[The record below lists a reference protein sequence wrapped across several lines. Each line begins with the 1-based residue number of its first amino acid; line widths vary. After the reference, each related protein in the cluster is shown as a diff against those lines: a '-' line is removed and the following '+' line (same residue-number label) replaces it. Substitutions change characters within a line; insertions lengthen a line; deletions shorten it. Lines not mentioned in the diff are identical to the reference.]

1 MRTLPLAC
9 LLTLTAC
16 GYTPPPRVD
25 TASPAYI
32 ADRDACESASA
43 AAVNQ
48 RNAKTG
54 LAWFSSP
61 VRRWSQISDATQ
73 SCMAGHGYGRLRW
86 CTADELRDGNRQGD
100 VVVTSSGVQCSDPP
114 TARPADTSPPAPAS
128 SAKAAKRSPK

>member
-1 MRTLPLAC
+1 MRHLPFAA

-16 GYTPPPRVD
+16 GYQPPARVD
-25 TASPAYI
+25 MSNPVFV
-32 ADRDACESASA
+32 ADREACENKSASE
-43 AAVNQ
+43 VNQ

-86 CTADELRDGNRQGD
+86 CTAEELRSGDRQGN
-100 VVVTSSGVQCSDPP
+100 VIVTSSGVQCSDPP
-114 TARPADTSPPAPAS
+114 TARPADISPPAPVS
-128 SAKAAKRSPK
+128 PAKAATPTPK